1 MLRSPGVSHLLLRQ
15 ITLHLLLCTC
25 AAAERR
31 MRDDNES
38 EMILGDPWDKS
49 GSLGVKSALLGSTR
63 YHSCSK
69 SCPRVFSLLKMII
82 KISLR

>member
-1 MLRSPGVSHLLLRQ
+1 VLYSLNASYLLLRQ
-15 ITLHLLLCTC
+15 LTLHLLLCTC
-25 AAAERR
+25 AAAERQL
-31 MRDDNES
+31 RDDNES

-69 SCPRVFSLLKMII
+69 SCPRV
-82 KISLR
+82 